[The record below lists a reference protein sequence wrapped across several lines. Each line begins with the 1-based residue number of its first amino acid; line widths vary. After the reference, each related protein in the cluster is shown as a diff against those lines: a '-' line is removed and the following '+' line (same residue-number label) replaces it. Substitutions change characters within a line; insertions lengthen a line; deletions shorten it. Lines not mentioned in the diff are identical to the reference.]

1 MRATPEFDFGLSEQT
16 LMLRDTVAR
25 FADERIAPIAAR
37 IDVERSFRVSMVEF
51 GGAWLRN
58 VSSMART

>member
-25 FADERIAPIAAR
+25 FADERIAPIAAACAL
-37 IDVERSFRVSMVEF
+37 VLNEPALM
-51 GGAWLRN
+51 
-58 VSSMART
+58 